1 MNRTLNGASQ
11 RKLIRVLNDGIKK
24 IIYISGKFFDLS
36 TKNISGIIFRN
47 SRRSI
52 NYITNKLANLMKTT
66 FSLLGIVMLLLSF
79 SLNAQEP
86 MNKKPGNPTV
96 DSILGKYNLQAMPSA
111 PKTEQ
116 IFPVIGQYQSNDNA
130 DAKIMVTLDETNK
143 GFVWIDGLPQGRVK
157 AILKRS
163 PATYKII
170 AQKTA
175 DGKDVPEGTLIY
187 DKDANVIH
195 VLLGMPFNDE
205 NPDAVFTAPVEEPA
219 TAVVTKTK
227 GNKTKAKVK
236 KVETWSF
243 TGTKVQQVT
252 ATNQ

>member
-1 MNRTLNGASQ
+1 
-11 RKLIRVLNDGIKK
+11 
-24 IIYISGKFFDLS
+24 
-36 TKNISGIIFRN
+36 
-47 SRRSI
+47 
-52 NYITNKLANLMKTT
+52 MKTT
-66 FSLLGIVMLLLSF
+66 FSLLGIVTLLLSF
-79 SLNAQEP
+79 SLNAQQP
-86 MNKKPGNPTV
+86 INTKPGNPTV
-96 DSILGKYNLQAMPSA
+96 DSILAKYNLQAMPSA

-130 DAKIMVTLDETNK
+130 DAKINVSLDETNK

-170 AQKTA
+170 AQKNA
-175 DGKDVPEGTLIY
+175 DGKDVPEGTMVY

-205 NPDAVFTAPVEEPA
+205 NPDAVFAAPSMTQEPA

-227 GNKTKAKVK
+227 GNKTKEKVK

-252 ATNQ
+252 ASNQ